1 MHDDI
6 DLDALKAQAG
16 VQSWL
21 RGQAYY
27 RQDRVSIQAHTDKEI
42 SAHVKGSEIYFVR
55 LVFLKKGLDYHCSC
69 PVNAD
74 GSCCKHIVAA
84 ALAATQQVPD
94 GSPAINTAKN
104 KLKVFLQA
112 QPPAWLAE
120 TLFNLSTDYPD
131 IQRQLSFQQQLA
143 GDTDPVSIKK
153 IISGLIG
160 RPRHL
165 DYGKSRDFSFKIG
178 ELHHLLQQIKRAG
191 KLGLLINL
199 CEYAL
204 ERLIKVYAESDDSA
218 GYIGAE
224 IANIGQLYS
233 ESALAA
239 SLADKPKSANF
250 FNLLMLD
257 EWGLIQQDDLTAM
270 LGAQGQAELERK
282 IETEWANLKPNKVI
296 GSFDGYS
303 YRITQLMESI
313 ALQRNDVDFLIR
325 LYSQALKYA
334 DNYHKIIALCQSN
347 QRQREAILWAERG
360 VKAHPKDN
368 HVLNLLAEMYRKD
381 GLEAESLEL
390 IWQIFLNTATDNSY
404 LKLKENAGL
413 AWPIWREKALHRIVK
428 AEQTVQAFY
437 VSRHP
442 SANKKADC
450 SLRASCL
457 LAEGCIDELRSLL
470 HTHECT
476 DDIFLKLARTI
487 HAQYPQEAATH
498 LQSVIA
504 NIMRM
509 ADNKTYQK
517 TVDLLN
523 EMRVW
528 MPELAF
534 THYVESLRFQHKA
547 KRNFISL
554 LQHF

>member
-1 MHDDI
+1 MNGVI

-16 VQSWL
+16 AQSWL
-21 RGQAYY
+21 RGEAYY
-27 RQDRVSIQAHTDKEI
+27 RQNRVNIQARTDKEI

-55 LVFLKKGLDYHCSC
+55 LVFLKKGLDFRCSC

-74 GSCCKHIVAA
+74 GSCCKHIVAV

-94 GSPAINTAKN
+94 GSPAINTAKI

-120 TLFNLSTDYPD
+120 TLFNLTTNYPD
-131 IQRQLSFQQQLA
+131 IERQLTLQQQLA
-143 GDTDPVSIKK
+143 GDTDTASLKK
-153 IISGLIG
+153 IISSLIG

-165 DYGKSRDFSFKIG
+165 DYGKSRDFSFKISQ
-178 ELHHLLQQIKRAG
+178 LYNLLQQVKQAG

-218 GYIGAE
+218 GYIGGE
-224 IANIGQLYS
+224 IANIGLLYS
-233 ESALAA
+233 KAALAA
-239 SLADKPKSANF
+239 SLEDKPKPAHF
-250 FNLLMLD
+250 FNLLILD
-257 EWGLIQQDDLTAM
+257 EWGLIQKDNLAAI
-270 LGAQGQAELERK
+270 LGEQGQAEFERK
-282 IETEWANLKPNKVI
+282 IETEWSNLKPNKVI
-296 GSFDGYS
+296 GDYDSYS
-303 YRITQLMESI
+303 YRITVLMESI
-313 ALQRNDVDFLIR
+313 AEQRNDVDFLIR

-334 DNYHKIIALCQSN
+334 ANYHKIIVLCQSN
-347 QRQREAILWAERG
+347 QRQREAVLWAERG
-360 VKAHPKDN
+360 LKAHPKDN
-368 HVLNLLAEMYRKD
+368 QVRNLLAEMYRKD

-390 IWQIFLNTATDNSY
+390 IWQIFLNTTTDDSY

-413 AWPIWREKALHRIVK
+413 AWPKWRKKALDRIIK
-428 AEQTVQAFY
+428 AEQAVQAFY

-476 DDIFLKLARTI
+476 DDILLKLARTT
-487 HAQYPQEAATH
+487 HTQHPQESATH

-504 NIMRM
+504 NIMRNV
-509 ADNKTYQK
+509 DNKTYQK
-517 TVDLLN
+517 TADLLN

-534 THYVESLRFQHKA
+534 THYVESLRLQHKA

-554 LQHF
+554 LQDF

>member
-1 MHDDI
+1 MHAFI
-6 DLDALKAQAG
+6 DLDLLKAQAG
-16 VQSWL
+16 TQSWL
-21 RGQAYY
+21 RGEAYY
-27 RQDRVSIQAHTDKEI
+27 RQNRVNIQARTDKEI
-42 SAHVKGSEIYFVR
+42 SAHVKGSEVYFVR
-55 LVFLKKGLDYHCSC
+55 LVFLKKGLDFRCSC

-74 GSCCKHIVAA
+74 GSCCKHIVAV
-84 ALAATQQVPD
+84 ALAATQQVAD
-94 GSPAINTAKN
+94 GSPNSNTEKN

-112 QPPAWLAE
+112 QPAAWLAE
-120 TLFNLSTDYPD
+120 TLFNLSTNYPD
-131 IQRQLSFQQQLA
+131 IERQLTLQQQLA
-143 GDTDPVSIKK
+143 GDTDTASLKK
-153 IISGLIG
+153 MISSLIG

-165 DYGKSRDFSFKIG
+165 DYSKSRDFSFKIG
-178 ELHHLLQQIKRAG
+178 ELHNLLQQIKQAG
-191 KLGLLINL
+191 KLVLLINL

-218 GYIGAE
+218 GYIGVE

-239 SLADKPKSANF
+239 SLEDKPKPVHF
-250 FNLLMLD
+250 FNLLILD
-257 EWGLIQQDDLTAM
+257 EWGLIQQDNLAAM
-270 LGAQGQAELERK
+270 LGAQGQAEFERK
-282 IETEWANLKPNKVI
+282 IEAEWANLKPSKVI
-296 GSFDGYS
+296 GSYDGYS

-334 DNYHKIIALCQSN
+334 NNYHKIIALCQSN

-390 IWQIFLNTATDNSY
+390 IWQIFLNTATDDSY

-413 AWPIWREKALHRIVK
+413 AWPIWREKALHRIIK
-428 AEQTVQAFY
+428 AEQAVQAFY
-437 VSRHP
+437 VSRNP
-442 SANKKADC
+442 NSKNKADC
-450 SLRASCL
+450 SLRVSCL

-476 DDIFLKLARTI
+476 DDILLKLARTI

-504 NIMRM
+504 NIMRI

-528 MPELAF
+528 MPALAF
-534 THYVESLRFQHKA
+534 THYVESLRLQHKA

-554 LQHF
+554 LQDF

>member
-1 MHDDI
+1 M
-6 DLDALKAQAG
+6 
-16 VQSWL
+16 
-21 RGQAYY
+21 
-27 RQDRVSIQAHTDKEI
+27 
-42 SAHVKGSEIYFVR
+42 
-55 LVFLKKGLDYHCSC
+55 
-69 PVNAD
+69 
-74 GSCCKHIVAA
+74 
-84 ALAATQQVPD
+84 PD
-94 GSPAINTAKN
+94 GSPATNTAKN

-131 IQRQLSFQQQLA
+131 IERQLTLQQQLA
-143 GDTDPVSIKK
+143 GDTDTACLKK
-153 IISGLIG
+153 IISSLIG

-165 DYGKSRDFSFKIG
+165 DYGKSRDFSFKISQ
-178 ELHHLLQQIKRAG
+178 LHHLLQQIKRAG

-204 ERLIKVYAESDDSA
+204 ERLIKVYAASDDSA

-270 LGAQGQAELERK
+270 LGAQGQAEFERK
-282 IETEWANLKPNKVI
+282 IETEWANIKPNKVI
-296 GSFDGYS
+296 GDYDSYS

-360 VKAHPKDN
+360 VKAHPKNN

-390 IWQIFLNTATDNSY
+390 IWQIFLNTATDDSY

-476 DDIFLKLARTI
+476 DDILLKLARTI

-534 THYVESLRFQHKA
+534 IHYVESLRFQHKA